1 MIWVR
6 QLIDLQML
14 FLNINKDKFLKK
26 ILNILGGSAIEKIGN
41 VVDNLSTS
49 EEERLAAR
57 KAIKELLLKAESD
70 AQDQVTRRWESDM
83 KSDNWLSKNIRPLIC
98 IFLTVIFVVL
108 SMFDGNIG
116 EFKIQDSYVPIYQTL
131 LITVYGAYFAGRSIE
146 KIKKK

>member
-1 MIWVR
+1 MI
-6 QLIDLQML
+6 
-14 FLNINKDKFLKK
+14 FLNIYKDKFLKK

-49 EEERLAAR
+49 DEERLAAR

-98 IFLTVIFVVL
+98 VFLTVIFVVL